1 MCRRLHAVVH
11 DPQLIAAV
19 QLECS
24 HPSQVEPRLLSLAA
38 WLNGGAA
45 RHVRWLSL
53 SICAT
58 RHTDVVDVA
67 VMRMVEIDAVGA
79 PSALAACLQACAAAG
94 TLQEV
99 HLHGARFQNLP
110 ATLAGLTSLQRAR
123 LEMRGNLQ
131 LGDSLLPLSRLE
143 ELRLPRSSLDA
154 EPALPPSLTLLH
166 CKCGARLPQVGSDR
180 CLVACR
186 RCWQAGGS
194 RPEIAPAGVDCVRA
208 LFLSGKHFTS
218 GSANAALLRAALPR
232 LRQLTYLTLGNVQGL
247 PTPPAE
253 LADLPSLRCLCWESG
268 CRSDEEVTPLLPA
281 GPWLTGLT
289 HLGMQ
294 RSALLPNLPL
304 LAAAAT
310 RLEILTVI
318 EPCRLLA
325 PDGLSETLKWAEQ
338 QPALHTLEL
347 SYESSC
353 KASQDRGSSL
363 VLCGSG
369 IAFRCLSGLLALLR
383 SGLKDTTPSFAPQV
397 RGAQRRGGRL
407 QRG

>member
-1 MCRRLHAVVH
+1 MDIAISFASLTQISFLTGLRELGLDGVSCPPADYSLLCPLSNLRRL
-11 DPQLIAAV
+11 LI
-19 QLECS
+19 S
-24 HPSQVEPRLLSLAA
+24 S
-38 WLNGGAA
+38 G
-45 RHVRWLSL
+45 
-53 SICAT
+53 T
-58 RHTDVVDVA
+58 
-67 VMRMVEIDAVGA
+67 
-79 PSALAACLQACAAAG
+79 ALPPA
-94 TLQEV
+94 
-99 HLHGARFQNLP
+99 LP
-110 ATLAGLTSLQRAR
+110 TLTSL
-123 LEMRGNLQ
+123 E
-131 LGDSLLPLSRLE
+131 
-143 ELRLPRSSLDA
+143 
-154 EPALPPSLTLLH
+154 AL
-166 CKCGARLPQVGSDR
+166 A
-180 CLVACR
+180 
-186 RCWQAGGS
+186 
-194 RPEIAPAGVDCVRA
+194 
-208 LFLSGKHFTS
+208 FSGKHFTS

-353 KASQDRGSSL
+353 KASQDRS
-363 VLCGSG
+363 
-369 IAFRCLSGLLALLR
+369 ALLCSVAR
-383 SGLKDTTPSFAPQV
+383 GLHSAACQDCSRCSALV
-397 RGAQRRGGRL
+397 
-407 QRG
+407 